1 MSSREPCKHC
11 YYFCFT
17 KQLMTLFICMYVHC
31 IGYRQRS
38 VSVVMAPEPHSKS
51 SFNLFFSVCLKRE
64 KILVEICSKV
74 HEWIFF
80 LCSHDFCLSNSPEW
94 SNSFP
99 MKKTSKHLRLGIA
112 RKNIFVK
119 CGFMAQ
125 VVFTVFALQNG
136 LWPAKDSK
144 TFNCGLI
151 PTTEGPDTRYSLPKS
166 PTKRVPIT

>member
-1 MSSREPCKHC
+1 MSWRSTKVQSSPLSSRTRGREMGILN
-11 YYFCFT
+11 FT
-17 KQLMTLFICMYVHC
+17 WASTHLNFFLNFFNFIQLC
-31 IGYRQRS
+31 
-38 VSVVMAPEPHSKS
+38 SKS
-51 SFNLFFSVCLKRE
+51 SFNLFFSVYLKRE

-94 SNSFP
+94 SNSSP
-99 MKKTSKHLRLGIA
+99 MKKWIKTFVPWYSQE
-112 RKNIFVK
+112 NIFVK
-119 CGFMAQ
+119 CGFKPQ
-125 VVFTVFALQNG
+125 VVFRVFALQNG